1 MAQGSDRSASAIEYN
16 SDTMANQRT
25 NRSPKPTNDVVFR
38 TLLGSNNNV
47 DLLVAFLSS
56 ILGIWIKS
64 AVIKNPFNLATYL
77 GDKTSIVDIKAQDE
91 HGAWY
96 NIELQMR
103 GHMDYGKRA
112 LYYLCKIYVEQLA
125 EGQDYMEL
133 NTAIGIHILGFNMFD
148 DDRALH
154 RFAYQDTQTGEAA
167 DQLGHTQLIFV
178 ELPKFHKD
186 WSEIS
191 TDLDKW
197 IAFLKTGET
206 LSSGD
211 LPKALQGNPAITKA
225 ISTLE
230 WMGADP
236 AVRQIWEEEEKAT
249 MIERGEI
256 EYARREGKAV
266 GIAEGAVREARNMLL
281 LVGEGRLGKP
291 DSETIWRLEAISSV
305 EALEAMARRL
315 LAVESWAE
323 LLT

>member
-1 MAQGSDRSASAIEYN
+1 
-16 SDTMANQRT
+16 
-25 NRSPKPTNDVVFR
+25 
-38 TLLGSNNNV
+38 
-47 DLLVAFLSS
+47 
-56 ILGIWIKS
+56 
-64 AVIKNPFNLATYL
+64 
-77 GDKTSIVDIKAQDE
+77 
-91 HGAWY
+91 
-96 NIELQMR
+96 
-103 GHMDYGKRA
+103 
-112 LYYLCKIYVEQLA
+112 
-125 EGQDYMEL
+125 
-133 NTAIGIHILGFNMFD
+133 
-148 DDRALH
+148 
-154 RFAYQDTQTGEAA
+154 
-167 DQLGHTQLIFV
+167 V

-225 ISTLE
+225 LSTLE

-256 EYARREGKAV
+256 EYARREGKAVGIAEGKAV

-315 LAVESWAE
+315 LAVESWGE
-323 LLT
+323 LLA